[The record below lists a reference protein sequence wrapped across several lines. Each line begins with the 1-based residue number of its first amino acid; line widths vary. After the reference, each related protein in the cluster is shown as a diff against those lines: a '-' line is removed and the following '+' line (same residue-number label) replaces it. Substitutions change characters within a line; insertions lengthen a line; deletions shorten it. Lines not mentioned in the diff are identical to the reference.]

1 MSECDKLVVC
11 NNLNARACEN
21 ADGFGM
27 VHGGK
32 VIDLVR
38 ELWKEK

>member
-11 NNLNARACEN
+11 DKLNARACEN
-21 ADGFGM
+21 ADGFGI
-27 VHGGK
+27 VHGGI
-32 VIDLVR
+32 IDLVR